1 MQIRKNS
8 LWCFPAYFH
17 GWKKISRYVVFK
29 QIFLKLKIIKC
40 SSCVSI
46 DLTSSFVFHEKRK
59 LVNIIH
65 LFITYLV
72 LLGWCCPLCMVC
84 DSAKRLGESV
94 PMYCC
99 LAYFC
104 PICTIYMLRKNT
116 RQRYGIEVSCQS
128 MAILV
133 VEFLREGYK
142 IKDICI
148 YCG

>member
-1 MQIRKNS
+1 MAEKN
-8 LWCFPAYFH
+8 
-17 GWKKISRYVVFK
+17 KYVVFK
-29 QIFLKLKIIKC
+29 LIFLKLKRVIC

-46 DLTSSFVFHEKRK
+46 YLLSSFVFHEKTK
-59 LVNIIH
+59 HVNKIH

-133 VEFLREGYK
+133 VEFSREGYK
-142 IKDICI
+142 IRKVF
-148 YCG
+148 GKKSTVVK

>member
-1 MQIRKNS
+1 MCLLS
-8 LWCFPAYFH
+8 WL
-17 GWKKISRYVVFK
+17 KKISTYVVFK
-29 QIFLKLKIIKC
+29 QIFLKLKRIKC
-40 SSCVSI
+40 LSCVSI

-133 VEFLREGYK
+133 VEFSREGYK
-142 IKDICI
+142 IRL
-148 YCG
+148 

>member
-1 MQIRKNS
+1 MCLLS
-8 LWCFPAYFH
+8 WL
-17 GWKKISRYVVFK
+17 KKISTYVVFK
-29 QIFLKLKIIKC
+29 QIFLKLKRIKC
-40 SSCVSI
+40 SFCVSI
-46 DLTSSFVFHEKRK
+46 DLLSSFVFHEKRK

-133 VEFLREGYK
+133 VEFSREGYK
-142 IKDICI
+142 IRL
-148 YCG
+148 

>member
-8 LWCFPAYFH
+8 LCAYFH
-17 GWKKISRYVVFK
+17 GWKKIRRYVVFK
-29 QIFLKLKIIKC
+29 QIFLKLKRIKC
-40 SSCVSI
+40 SFCVSI
-46 DLTSSFVFHEKRK
+46 DLLSSFVFHEKRK
-59 LVNIIH
+59 LVNKIH

-133 VEFLREGYK
+133 VEFSREGYK
-142 IKDICI
+142 IRL
-148 YCG
+148 

>member
-1 MQIRKNS
+1 MCLLS
-8 LWCFPAYFH
+8 WL
-17 GWKKISRYVVFK
+17 KKISTYVVFK
-29 QIFLKLKIIKC
+29 QIFLKLKRIKC
-40 SSCVSI
+40 SFCVSI
-46 DLTSSFVFHEKRK
+46 DLLSSFVFHEKRK

-133 VEFLREGYK
+133 VEFSRN
-142 IKDICI
+142 
-148 YCG
+148 